1 MKAKKIASSLALFL
15 IINVLSINNSCSERN
30 ETVSCFPNSTISV
43 QLNLS
48 LPLYYKLQTV
58 GSWVYVNEVGAGTRG
73 LIVVRTTSG
82 FKVYDR
88 NAPHLCPDTDTTL
101 EVKNDTSVYCPKD
114 GSQWILITGQPTDNS
129 VAKIAPKTYGYSYN
143 AASNILDIYN

>member
-1 MKAKKIASSLALFL
+1 MKPKKFASVFVLFL
-15 IINVLSINNSCSERN
+15 IISSLTVVNSCSERN
-30 ETVSCFPNSTISV
+30 ETVSCFPNSAVSV

-58 GSWVYVNEVGAGTRG
+58 GGWVYINEVAAGTRG
-73 LIVVRTTSG
+73 LIVVRTTTG

-88 NAPHLCPDTDTTL
+88 NAPHICPDTDTTL

-129 VAKIAPKTYGYSYN
+129 AARIAPKTYGYSFN
-143 AASNILDIYN
+143 SSSNILDIYN

>member
-1 MKAKKIASSLALFL
+1 MKVKKIASSLALFL

-114 GSQWILITGQPTDNS
+114 GSKWILITGQPTDNS

-143 AASNILDIYN
+143 ATSNILDIYN

>member
-15 IINVLSINNSCSERN
+15 IISILTINNSCSERN
-30 ETVSCFPNSTISV
+30 ETVSCFPNSIISV
-43 QLNLS
+43 QLDLK

-58 GSWVYVNEVGAGTRG
+58 GAWEYISVDGAGTRG
-73 LIVVRTTSG
+73 LIVVRTTTG

-88 NAPHLCPDTDTTL
+88 NAPHICPDTDTTL
-101 EVKNDTSVYCPKD
+101 EVKNDTSIYCPKD

-143 AASNILDIYN
+143 SASNILDIYN

>member
-15 IINVLSINNSCSERN
+15 IISILTFNNSCSERN
-30 ETVSCFPNSTISV
+30 ETVSCFPNSTVSV

-73 LIVVRTTSG
+73 LIVVRTTTG

-88 NAPHLCPDTDTTL
+88 NAPHICPDTDTTL

-129 VAKIAPKTYGYSYN
+129 AAKIPPKTYGYSYN
-143 AASNILDIYN
+143 SNSNILSIYN